1 MFYDATMQ
9 PTAHKILGVR
19 IDDLS
24 DAELWLK
31 LLDLIHGE
39 KPSIV
44 VTPNP
49 EFLLSAMRD
58 PEFRTILDRA
68 DLSIPDGSGLRF
80 ASAALEDGDVLQT
93 RHTGVQTL
101 ELLAELCAVE
111 GKRLLL
117 LGGSGK
123 DPEIVAAQFK
133 QKFPTLDVV
142 PLDPGI
148 VDDVTPRLSE
158 AVLAR
163 LVSLEPV
170 VIAVALGQGRGRR
183 QGKQEKVMASMKER
197 IPSVRLLIGVGGA
210 IHTLSHPKL
219 IPPPVWRKRGV
230 EWLWRLLKQPWRWQ
244 RIGRAVVIFPVVVAW
259 ESIMRRRFG
268 KAMKRV
274 AHELFR

>member
-1 MFYDATMQ
+1 M
-9 PTAHKILGVR
+9 PTGSHKILGVR
-19 IDDLS
+19 LDDLTE
-24 DAELWLK
+24 AELRAK
-31 LLDLIHGE
+31 LVSFLRGD
-39 KPSIV
+39 KPKVV

-49 EFLLSAMRD
+49 EFLLSAMQD

-68 DLSIPDGSGLRF
+68 DLSIPDGAGLRF
-80 ASAALEDGDVLQT
+80 ASAALEDMEVLKT
-93 RHTGVQTL
+93 RHTGVATL
-101 ELLAELCAVE
+101 ELLAALCSLE

-123 DPEIVAAQFK
+123 DPEIVAAGFK
-133 QKFPTLDVV
+133 VKFPTLDVV

-163 LVSLEPV
+163 LASLEPV

-183 QGKQEKVMASMKER
+183 QGKQEKVMAAMKDR
-197 IPSVRLLIGVGGA
+197 LPSVRLLIGVGGA

-219 IPPPVWRKRGV
+219 IPPLAWRQRGV
-230 EWLWRLLKQPWRWQ
+230 EWLWRLIKQPWRWQ

-259 ESIMRRRFG
+259 EALMRKRFVT
-268 KAMKRV
+268 AVKRV
-274 AHELFR
+274 SHELFR